1 MQTRKSVTVD
11 ANLLAFRHI
20 SSMFV
25 KVDDSQI
32 TGDGFMLNLTFVL
45 QKLALPIDVER
56 VKAIFA
62 PRRSRSAE
70 ASSVT

>member
-1 MQTRKSVTVD
+1 
-11 ANLLAFRHI
+11 
-20 SSMFV
+20 MFV

-56 VKAIFA
+56 VNATFA
-62 PRRSRSAE
+62 LQRVRSAE
-70 ASSVT
+70 HSSVT